1 MKPIFKRGLNFVEA
15 ALGSGFKIKNTR
27 KTFRGIERFHFT
39 WLRNMII
46 NMEMSR
52 HFPIQ
57 KVLLWTI

>member
-39 WLRNMII
+39 WLRNKIM
-46 NMEMSR
+46 NMTMSR
-52 HFPIQ
+52 HFHIQ
-57 KVLLWTI
+57 IALLLTI